1 MPILG
6 ASFQIGRSA
15 LNAYQA
21 ALAITGQNIANL
33 GNADYA
39 RQTAS
44 LAAAVGG
51 PLTTVGR
58 PGAGVNLTAIRRHVD
73 AALENRLRLALGT
86 RSGAEALSGAL
97 TQVETLYNEL
107 SDADISTQLN
117 TFFAGF
123 GTLQTDPSD
132 SGLRTVTLSNVQA
145 LVQSFQRVR
154 GGLAD
159 QISGLNDQI
168 RDAAD
173 EINRLSDQI
182 ASLNAQIV
190 RQEADGR
197 SVASALRDQRDA
209 ALRELAGYIDIQTR
223 EQEGGSLL
231 VYVGSEPL
239 VQFDRSR
246 GVTVRTQIVNGVET
260 VDLRF
265 ADNDS
270 SLRVGAGRLG
280 GLVRARDNILSD
292 QIGRLDQLA
301 AGLIYEV
308 NRLHTTGVGLVAH
321 TSLTS
326 RNAVSDADQ
335 PLNQALSHLP
345 FPVEN
350 GVVIVKVRDQA
361 TGQVTTRQIEID
373 LDGLNDD
380 DTTLNDLA
388 ASLDA
393 IDGLSAS
400 VTTDGRLKIDADAG
414 REFWFSD
421 DSSGVLAAL
430 NLGGLFVGTD
440 AATIDLDPAIEAD
453 PRLIATSQS
462 GLASDGDLAGRIA
475 QLAQSD
481 ATSTLLSGMSIP
493 DFHQDIVNR
502 LGSASGAAQREFE
515 SADAVYAGLV
525 AQRESVSGVNADEE
539 AINLTRFER
548 AYQSAARYLSVL
560 DQLSQEV
567 LNLV

>member
-73 AALENRLRLALGT
+73 AALENRLRLALGA
-86 RSGAEALSGAL
+86 RSGAEALTGAL

-107 SDADISTQLN
+107 SDSDISTQLN

-123 GTLQTDPSD
+123 GTLQTDPAD

-173 EINRLSDQI
+173 EINRLADEI

-246 GVTVRTQIVNGVET
+246 GVTVKTQIVNGIET

-321 TSLTS
+321 ESLTS
-326 RNAVSDADQ
+326 RNAVRDADQ

-373 LDGLNDD
+373 LDGLNGD

-400 VTTDGRLKIDADAG
+400 VTTDGRLEIDAEPG

-440 AATIDLDPAIEAD
+440 AATIDVDPAIEAD

-481 ATSTLLSGMSIP
+481 ATSELLSGMSIP